1 VSAGWIIFGFLAV
14 GALVV
19 GLMGWGVYRLL
30 ERVEQ
35 PRTSEELVDFVDD
48 SVPRPAAGAEELPV
62 DADSA
67 RRDLAGEAGRPQPP
81 DPGTYEMSAVDT
93 PPQLL
98 NRDEVAAVLSRN
110 YPPLLRDAGVEG
122 RVWIRFR
129 VTRTGEVDAG
139 SVEVLESSHDAF
151 TEAAAR
157 VTRRMRFRPASHHGT
172 PVPVWVSLPI
182 AFQTTGPDADGGTG
196 ST

>member
-14 GALVV
+14 GAL
-19 GLMGWGVYRLL
+19 GLGLLGWGAYRL
-30 ERVEQ
+30 VQ
-35 PRTSEELVDFVDD
+35 PRRTSEEFVVFVD
-48 SVPRPAAGAEELPV
+48 SAPRPPAPAPAELPDYV
-62 DADSA
+62 DST

-81 DPGTYEMSAVDT
+81 DSGTYEMSAVDT

-98 NRDEVAAVLSRN
+98 NRDEVAAVLTRN

-129 VTRTGEVDAG
+129 VTRTGEVDVG
-139 SVEVLESSHDAF
+139 KVEVLESSHDAF

-157 VTRRMRFRPASHHGT
+157 VTRRMRFRPASRHGT